1 MSDAP
6 ARVSEIDMFEAGDG
20 FVVYNPGRDRVHFL
34 NHTAAIVLEI
44 CDGTKSDAE
53 IARLLQRCYELPE
66 PPEAETAQCLDQLR
80 EEGLVR

>member
-1 MSDAP
+1 MSGAP
-6 ARVSEIDMFEAGDG
+6 TRLDEIDIFESGDG
-20 FVVYNPGRDRVHFL
+20 YVVYDPARDRVHFL
-34 NHTAAIVLEI
+34 NHTAAIVLQV
-44 CDGTKSDAE
+44 CDGKMTDAE